1 MSRRERPHPVPPGRG
16 GEGRGPRA
24 AASPPW
30 LRLPWRGPA
39 PADAH
44 GDARLV
50 EEGEGGGA
58 PRLQGAAGRLE
69 PPLVAEPPPP
79 PAPSMV
85 MAEPRRPPPLLP
97 RGLGPVRVGFYDIEG
112 TLGKGNFAVVKLA
125 RHRITRS
132 EVRRDAA
139 PGAAVSPCPGLAR
152 PRRRGSPASAGP
164 RSAGRWAA
172 ALGSPRGLEVGGGR
186 RPECCGALLRT
197 SEGAGR
203 RGSARK
209 GGTGLPF
216 GAQSGHWPLGC
227 GAPLGSRAFPG
238 GWLGGSAGPCSS
250 ALAGCLLLLSLLA
263 LEPPPVGEA
272 RAPLFTRGAGLRAGF
287 GAGAL
292 AAVLVCFLAF
302 IFLAR
307 AEIMS
312 PSPVPPWLLSQTG
325 CSGEK
330 GAGSSWLSW

>member
-1 MSRRERPHPVPPGRG
+1 M
-16 GEGRGPRA
+16 
-24 AASPPW
+24 
-30 LRLPWRGPA
+30 
-39 PADAH
+39 
-44 GDARLV
+44 

-139 PGAAVSPCPGLAR
+139 LGAAVSPCPGLAR
-152 PRRRGSPASAGP
+152 PRRRGSPAPAGP

-209 GGTGLPF
+209 GGYGSSLRGAERALASGLR
-216 GAQSGHWPLGC
+216 
-227 GAPLGSRAFPG
+227 GSAREPG
-238 GWLGGSAGPCSS
+238 FSRGVAGWLGGAVQQRPCRLLAPFVPSSAGTSS
-250 ALAGCLLLLSLLA
+250 CRG
-263 LEPPPVGEA
+263 GE
-272 RAPLFTRGAGLRAGF
+272 G
-287 GAGAL
+287 
-292 AAVLVCFLAF
+292 AF
-302 IFLAR
+302 IYSRCSAAGRLWSR
-307 AEIMS
+307 S
-312 PSPVPPWLLSQTG
+312 PGGRSCLFSCLHLPG
-325 CSGEK
+325 K
-330 GAGSSWLSW
+330 GSDDVS